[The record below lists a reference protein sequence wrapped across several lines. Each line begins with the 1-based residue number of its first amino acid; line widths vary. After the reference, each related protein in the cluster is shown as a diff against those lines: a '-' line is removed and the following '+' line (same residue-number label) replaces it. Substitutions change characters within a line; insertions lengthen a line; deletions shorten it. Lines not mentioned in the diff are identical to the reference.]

1 MEQSLYSFPFR
12 KKKRYQVPY
21 SVLKTSSKAVR
32 KGGSP
37 LSGAGRHFSCQGGPF
52 NSGFCR
58 SARVWAFKASLIYET
73 TCIVFTSFQRAVRKC
88 LEQGLQEDSH
98 TAFWSQS
105 DPKVQVNF
113 RLLSKTSG
121 FREMNKTHHKILS
134 GCGGPAIGLAARSPL
149 VARFSS
155 P

>member
-32 KGGSP
+32 KGRLPAVRSRQAFFLP
-37 LSGAGRHFSCQGGPF
+37 RGAL

-73 TCIVFTSFQRAVRKC
+73 TCIVFTSF
-88 LEQGLQEDSH
+88 
-98 TAFWSQS
+98 
-105 DPKVQVNF
+105 
-113 RLLSKTSG
+113 
-121 FREMNKTHHKILS
+121 
-134 GCGGPAIGLAARSPL
+134 
-149 VARFSS
+149 
-155 P
+155 